1 MRANAAGLSSNG
13 ALFVSEFCIG
23 EREAMMVIVTAFTAH
38 APFHHFIKQC
48 SSGDPLDAKYRS
60 SILRVS
66 ISGLACS
73 TFAILASLFTFAYQ
87 HVCKASADDTLA
99 PADASVNL
107 LYRLGVLRV
116 IVGVCGLIGSTATL
130 SSSLLVA
137 GGAAA
142 CTSLRDLKTAED
154 VAQGR
159 REACCG
165 ARPLRSANLAIAG
178 IIFGLLDVSIAVAVV
193 VILPRWRG
201 FGAECERFVDCDVA
215 LSEGFALPL

>member
-1 MRANAAGLSSNG
+1 M
-13 ALFVSEFCIG
+13 
-23 EREAMMVIVTAFTAH
+23 
-38 APFHHFIKQC
+38 
-48 SSGDPLDAKYRS
+48 
-60 SILRVS
+60 
-66 ISGLACS
+66 
-73 TFAILASLFTFAYQ
+73 
-87 HVCKASADDTLA
+87 
-99 PADASVNL
+99 
-107 LYRLGVLRV
+107 LYRVGVLRV

-130 SSSLLVA
+130 SSALLVA

-142 CTSLRDLKTAED
+142 CTSLRDLKTAEA

-201 FGAECERFVDCDVA
+201 FGTECERFVDCYVA